1 MQSYLL
7 VIEFFGILWQINL
20 VELVFWINFAQMKV
34 QRHDIF
40 QK

>member
-20 VELVFWINFAQMKV
+20 VELVFWINFAPNESPKA
-34 QRHDIF
+34 
-40 QK
+40 

>member
-20 VELVFWINFAQMKV
+20 VELVFWINFATNESPKA
-34 QRHDIF
+34 
-40 QK
+40 